1 MTRRTLLASTATLAV
16 SPLAGLTPLAA
27 AAPDGPPKRIAAVIT
42 TWFQRSH
49 ADVIVGKYLE
59 GFHQDGQPPYPR
71 SKIVSMYT
79 AQVHEKDLS
88 REMSRKHGVPIYRT
102 IYEALTLGTG
112 ELAVDGVLI
121 IGEHGDYPLND
132 KGQRLYPR
140 FQLFLQ
146 VTDVFRQTGKAVPVY
161 TDKHLSYSWAKA
173 KRTVEISR
181 EMGFPM
187 LAGSSV
193 PVAFRDPLV
202 DAPWGAKIP
211 HAVGIAFAGLE
222 SYGFHM
228 LELIQSMIE
237 RRQGGEV
244 GVSSVQCLQGDA
256 VWKYLDATPWVR
268 PLFNAALSR
277 CKTRQPGE
285 LTEIV
290 KNPAVFLVN
299 YRDGAQA
306 AGFMLTGAVKDDFA
320 VAVEVEG
327 RREPVSPLAWLMR
340 KPYHHHFGCL
350 IKNIEKMYE
359 TGNAP
364 YPVERTLLVSGILDF
379 MLDSVKEGN
388 RVVETPE
395 LGVVY
400 QTPNVSHFCTEGW
413 A

>member
-1 MTRRTLLASTATLAV
+1 MTRRSFLASTALPAV
-16 SPLAGLTPLAA
+16 APLAA
-27 AAPDGPPKRIAAVIT
+27 AVPEGPPKRIAAVIT
-42 TWFQRSH
+42 TWFRRSH

-59 GFHQDGQPPYPR
+59 GFHQNGQAPYPR

-102 IYEALTLGTG
+102 IYEALTMGTG
-112 ELAVDGVLI
+112 DLAVDGVLI

-132 KGQRLYPR
+132 KGQKLYPR
-140 FQLFLQ
+140 FELFLE

-161 TDKHLSYSWAKA
+161 NDKHLSYSWIKA
-173 KRTVEISR
+173 KRMVEISR
-181 EMGFPM
+181 EMGFPI

-193 PVAFRDPLV
+193 PVAFRDPQV

-211 HAVGIAFAGLE
+211 HVAAIAFAGLE

-228 LELIQSMIE
+228 LESMQAMIE

-244 GVSSVQCLQGDA
+244 GVSSVQCLQGTA
-256 VWKYLDATPWVR
+256 VWEYLDTTPWVR
-268 PLFNAALSR
+268 PLFDAALSR

-285 LTEIV
+285 LREIV

-299 YRDGAQA
+299 YRDGAQG

-327 RREPVSPLAWLMR
+327 QPEPVSTLCWLMR
-340 KPYHHHFGCL
+340 RPYHHHFGCL
-350 IKNIEKMYE
+350 IKNIEKMFE
-359 TGNAP
+359 TGKSP
-364 YPVERTLLVSGILDF
+364 YPVERTLLTSGVLDF
-379 MLDSVKEGN
+379 LLDSVKEGN

-395 LGVVY
+395 LGVAY
-400 QTPNVSHFCTEGW
+400 RTPNASHFCTEGW